1 MAKLQNTPDL
11 QCFCRSPDTC
21 PPKGTMDLMP
31 CAGAPLIISKPQF
44 YGADPSMLQDVS
56 GLNPNKKDHD
66 IFLHVEMVIWIV
78 IY

>member
-1 MAKLQNTPDL
+1 
-11 QCFCRSPDTC
+11 
-21 PPKGTMDLMP
+21 MDLMP